1 MLGSFFFSTILD
13 GKPFC
18 YIHVALLATYLGV
31 KKKKKKNLGVSVLNI
46 KWHVEIFVRFS
57 VFKISFDFVDTLLST
72 VALNC
77 HFWKTTEESVVMLNH
92 SIVSS

>member
-1 MLGSFFFSTILD
+1 MLGSFFFPTILD

-18 YIHVALLATYLGV
+18 YIHVALLATY
-31 KKKKKKNLGVSVLNI
+31 LGVSVLNI

-77 HFWKTTEESVVMLNH
+77 HFWKTTEESVGMVNH